1 MKKAKTVLWI
11 IIIGSIGLIIFQN
24 WDYFNARQ
32 TLSVDL
38 FFDQYLIPE
47 FSNYFFFLGCF
58 LLGLLLPYIYGFVE
72 RLKLNKLIKK
82 LKETTAA
89 QQEEISGLKRELEMM
104 QQRSIES
111 DREPIE
117 TPDPAAEI

>member
-11 IIIGSIGLIIFQN
+11 IIIGFIGLIIFQN
-24 WDYFNARQ
+24 WDYFNTRQ
-32 TLSVDL
+32 ALGVDL
-38 FFDQYLIPE
+38 FFSQFVIPE
-47 FSNYFFFLGCF
+47 FSNYFYFLSCF
-58 LLGLLLPYIYGFVE
+58 LLGLLLPYIHGFIE

-104 QQRSIES
+104 QQRSMES
-111 DREPIE
+111 DPVPVE
-117 TPDPAAEI
+117 TPDPAAG